1 LFAKVFD
8 VQIDI
13 SKYENRTRKPARI
26 PHAIIPSS
34 EGYIMDTRTNEEW
47 LSDLRGEYKDE
58 AIEDLRRLLKRG
70 LIYALSSRIKTDLE
84 HQVEDFVQ
92 DAILRILD
100 KLDTFRGESKFTTW
114 AQKVAVRVAFT
125 EMRRKRWKDISIEDL
140 LPEDS
145 GDFTPL
151 ILSDPSPNPDKR
163 ATQESLL
170 KMVDQILAEELT
182 ERQRTALLAIMH
194 GGMPLEEVA
203 QRMDTNRNALYKL
216 LHDARKQM
224 RSRLIEKGLTPQE
237 VLEVFDNG

>member
-1 LFAKVFD
+1 M
-8 VQIDI
+8 
-13 SKYENRTRKPARI
+13 
-26 PHAIIPSS
+26 H
-34 EGYIMDTRTNEEW
+34 TRTNEEW
-47 LSDLRGEYKDE
+47 LSDLRGDNKNQ
-58 AIEDLRRLLKRG
+58 AIEDLRKVLKKG
-70 LIYALSSRIKTDLE
+70 LMYALSSRIKTDLE
-84 HQVEDFVQ
+84 HQVEDFTQ

-151 ILSDPSPNPDKR
+151 VLSDPSPDPEKR
-163 ATQESLL
+163 TTQESML
-170 KMVDQILAEELT
+170 KLVGEILTEDLT
-182 ERQRTALLAIMH
+182 ERQRTALLAIIH

-203 QRMDTNRNALYKL
+203 RRMDTNRNALYKL

-224 RSRLIEKGLTPQE
+224 RNRLMEKGFSAE
-237 VLEVFDNG
+237 DVLAAFENG

>member
-1 LFAKVFD
+1 MGK
-8 VQIDI
+8 
-13 SKYENRTRKPARI
+13 
-26 PHAIIPSS
+26 
-34 EGYIMDTRTNEEW
+34 RTNEEW
-47 LSDLRGEYKDE
+47 LNDLRGDNKDQ
-58 AIEDLRRLLKRG
+58 AIEDLRKVLKRG
-70 LIYALSSRIKTDLE
+70 LIYALASRIKNDLE

-151 ILSDPSPNPDKR
+151 VLSDPSPDPDKR
-163 ATQESLL
+163 ATQESFL
-170 KMVDQILAEELT
+170 KMIDQILSEDLT

-203 QRMDTNRNALYKL
+203 RRMDTNRNALYKL

-224 RSRLIEKGLTPQE
+224 RNRLQE
-237 VLEVFDNG
+237 NGVSTEEILAVFESE

>member
-1 LFAKVFD
+1 M
-8 VQIDI
+8 Q
-13 SKYENRTRKPARI
+13 N
-26 PHAIIPSS
+26 
-34 EGYIMDTRTNEEW
+34 RTNEEW
-47 LSDLRGEYKDE
+47 LSDLRGENQDQ
-58 AIEDLRRLLKRG
+58 AIEDLRRVLKRG

-84 HQVEDFVQ
+84 TQVDDFVQ

-100 KLDTFRGESKFTTW
+100 KMHTFRGESKFTTW

-125 EMRRKRWKDISIEDL
+125 EMRRQRWKDISLEDL

-151 ILSDPSPNPDKR
+151 VLSDPSPDPEKR
-163 ATQESLL
+163 ASQTQLL
-170 KMVDQILAEELT
+170 EMIDSMLTEDLT
-182 ERQRTALLAIMH
+182 ERQRSALLAIMH

-224 RSRLIEKGLTPQE
+224 RNRLIEKGLTPEE
-237 VLEVFDNG
+237 VLTIFESE